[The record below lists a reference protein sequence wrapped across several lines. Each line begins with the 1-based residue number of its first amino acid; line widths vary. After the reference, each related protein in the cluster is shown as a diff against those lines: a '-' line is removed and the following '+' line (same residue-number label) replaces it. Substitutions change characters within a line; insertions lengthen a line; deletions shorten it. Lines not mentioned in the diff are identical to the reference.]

1 MITDTSLEAYGAS
14 EMKRAVMRQII
25 YEMICDN
32 DGLCSLDIAIKGNF
46 ARTSV
51 TARLKELEQ
60 DGLIYKARKKKCE
73 ATGFT
78 VWTYAPSYKVV
89 MG

>member
-14 EMKRAVMRQII
+14 DLGRNFMAKTI
-25 YEMICDN
+25 YEMICENED
-32 DGLCSLDIAIKGNF
+32 LCSLDIATMGGF

-51 TARLKELEQ
+51 TARLRELE
-60 DGLIYKARKKKCE
+60 DAGMIYKARKKKCE

-89 MG
+89 FS

>member
-1 MITDTSLEAYGAS
+1 MITDTSLDAYKDS
-14 EMKRAVMRQII
+14 EDDRAVMKNTI
-25 YEMICDN
+25 YAMICEED
-32 DGLCSLDIAIKGNF
+32 DLCSLDIATKGKF

-51 TARLKELEQ
+51 TARLKELEK
-60 DGLIYKARKKKCE
+60 DGLIYKAKKKKCE

-89 MG
+89 LS